1 MDGIMSTIIRRPTA
15 SGCRAASIM
24 PIVPP
29 IEWPITAG
37 RTRPAFWM

>member
-1 MDGIMSTIIRRPTA
+1 MSTTISRDRA
-15 SGCRAASIM
+15 CGWRAASIM

-37 RTRPAFWM
+37 LLKPDSAM